1 MQNIYWYIY
10 LIALHTI
17 FDFTIGHHLKRTIF
31 SNSTTICISFWN
43 EANRGG
49 DGRESSFV
57 TFEWESGI
65 FCGLKSLGSSRV
77 GCMKGWTAGI
87 PGNRD
92 PARISLPP
100 PIHSLY
106 ASHPSRC
113 IGDPWQI
120 VEVLT
125 FDFVISLSS
134 PSLPPIP
141 CFTNRRQLTGVYELS
156 PASTPSPPPRALSLG
171 QRGGSGGKA
180 RSLSNADW
188 SRFLSLALGGTW
200 RHPHPRGCGKVG
212 LPSFRTFDE
221 SRREHR

>member
-1 MQNIYWYIY
+1 M
-10 LIALHTI
+10 
-17 FDFTIGHHLKRTIF
+17 G
-31 SNSTTICISFWN
+31 WN
-43 EANRGG
+43 L
-49 DGRESSFV
+49 
-57 TFEWESGI
+57 WEVVASGVWK
-65 FCGLKSLGSSRV
+65 GEPPGSLG
-77 GCMKGWTAGI
+77 TGI
-87 PGNRD
+87 RQEFP
-92 PARISLPP
+92 SPP